1 DPDNKGYHDIL
12 IGAASQSADR
22 SLRATAVNL
31 IVPAVNGHNL
41 NAGRATQALISGLND
56 PYTRVHNIQALGAIG
71 IEAKDAIPVLTQ
83 LKTSPDKATR
93 EAATEALKKIQ

>member
-1 DPDNKGYHDIL
+1 
-12 IGAASQSADR
+12 
-22 SLRATAVNL
+22 VEL

-41 NAGRATQALISGLND
+41 DAGRATKALVSGLND
-56 PYTRVHNIQALGAIG
+56 PFSRVHIIQALGAIG

-93 EAATEALKKIQ
+93 DAATEALKKIQ